1 MLILPKTSTDL
12 YHWENQK
19 IALWTPNNFT
29 FVFSGSSVVDSNN
42 TSGFFPDQDNGVVAI
57 YTLAEYPGGVQ
68 GPQQQAIAYS
78 RDGGYT
84 FEAYAENPV
93 IPSNS
98 TQFRDPKVIWH
109 APTQKWVM
117 VLAYAV
123 DLTFGFYT
131 SENLREWTHASNLSH
146 VGLLGLQYECPNL
159 VEMPMEG
166 SDDPVWLLAL
176 SINPGAPLGGSIT
189 EYFPGEF
196 NGTHFQPFDAAA
208 RIADFSKDNYAG
220 QFFYGI
226 PGDQKQVSIAWAS
239 NWQYTQQV
247 PTGESE
253 GWRSQM
259 SLPRHNYLKNAT
271 RIGYVLV
278 SEPYQIQTVFSQE
291 LAYNSSLGNTSILL
305 DYSTVPSG
313 ALYFEANITG
323 LSPYTISSGQ
333 VNFTFSSSISGE
345 FITGGTTV
353 NGDTWLDRGHT
364 YAFENPYFTNK
375 FSASGLYSG
384 ADNGTWTISGV
395 IDRTIFEVF
404 VNGAEQSGTMTF
416 YPNRPLDTMRIGAA
430 GIASNATVSVGVW
443 ALEDTW
449 EGQAYANGTVLG
461 NVTTTGGSSNSSVKL
476 F

>member
-1 MLILPKTSTDL
+1 MPKTSTDL

-29 FVFSGSSVVDSNN
+29 YVFSGSSVIDVNN

-84 FEAYAENPV
+84 FEAYANNPV

-109 APTQKWVM
+109 APTERWVM

-131 SENLREWTHASNLSH
+131 SENLKEWTHASNLSH

-159 VEMPMEG
+159 VQMPLEG
-166 SDDPVWLLAL
+166 SDDPVWLLQL

-196 NGTHFQPFDAAA
+196 NGTHFVPFDAAA

-226 PGDQKQVSIAWAS
+226 PGDHRQVSMAWAS
-239 NWQYTQQV
+239 NWQ
-247 PTGESE
+247 
-253 GWRSQM
+253 
-259 SLPRHNYLKNAT
+259 
-271 RIGYVLV
+271 
-278 SEPYQIQTVFSQE
+278 
-291 LAYNSSLGNTSILL
+291 
-305 DYSTVPSG
+305 
-313 ALYFEANITG
+313 
-323 LSPYTISSGQ
+323 
-333 VNFTFSSSISGE
+333 
-345 FITGGTTV
+345 
-353 NGDTWLDRGHT
+353 
-364 YAFENPYFTNK
+364 
-375 FSASGLYSG
+375 
-384 ADNGTWTISGV
+384 
-395 IDRTIFEVF
+395 
-404 VNGAEQSGTMTF
+404 
-416 YPNRPLDTMRIGAA
+416 
-430 GIASNATVSVGVW
+430 
-443 ALEDTW
+443 
-449 EGQAYANGTVLG
+449 
-461 NVTTTGGSSNSSVKL
+461 
-476 F
+476 